1 MINFQYKYSR
11 MLKIKTK
18 LISET
23 VGTLFLLLIVV
34 GSGIMGENLTENK
47 AVVLLANSISTAFG
61 LIVLIW
67 SFGPYSGAHFNPAVS
82 ILMMLL
88 GKLTKQ
94 EMLFY
99 VLCQLIGGILGV
111 IFANMI
117 FDLDIISISDNRR
130 LTRGI
135 FISEIF
141 ATFGLLITIL
151 LVGKQKTE
159 MVAVAV
165 GLYIGAAYWFTSS
178 TSFSNPAVTIA
189 RALSNTFT
197 GIIPSDVIPFIF
209 AQLIGTVIVYIIYKH
224 VYE

>member
-1 MINFQYKYSR
+1 M
-11 MLKIKTK
+11 KTK

-23 VGTLFLLLIVV
+23 IGTLFLLLIVV

-47 AVVLLANSISTAFG
+47 AVVLLANSIATAFG

-67 SFGPYSGAHFNPAVS
+67 TFGSYSGAHFNPAVS
-82 ILMMLL
+82 ILMMFL

-94 EMLFY
+94 DMLFY
-99 VLCQLIGGILGV
+99 VLCQLIGGVLGV

-117 FDLDIISISDNRR
+117 FDLDIISISDNKR
-130 LTRGI
+130 LTSGI
-135 FISEIF
+135 FVSEII

-151 LVGKQKTE
+151 LVSKQKIE
-159 MVAVAV
+159 MVAPAV

-189 RALSNTFT
+189 RTLSNTFT

-209 AQLIGTVIVYIIYKH
+209 AQLIGTLIVYFIYKH
-224 VYE
+224 VYEL

>member
-1 MINFQYKYSR
+1 M
-11 MLKIKTK
+11 KIK

-23 VGTLFLLLIVV
+23 IGTLFLLLIVV

-47 AVVLLANSISTAFG
+47 GVVLLANSIATAFG

-67 SFGPYSGAHFNPAVS
+67 TFGPYSGAHFNPVVS
-82 ILMMLL
+82 IVMVLL

-94 EMLFY
+94 DMLFY
-99 VLCQLIGGILGV
+99 VLCQLIGGVLGV

-117 FDLDIISISDNRR
+117 FDLDIISISDNKR
-130 LTRGI
+130 LTIGI
-135 FISEIF
+135 FISEII

-159 MVAVAV
+159 MVAPAV

-189 RALSNTFT
+189 RTLSNTFT

-209 AQLIGTVIVYIIYKH
+209 AQLIGTLIVYFIYKH
-224 VYE
+224 VYEL

>member
-1 MINFQYKYSR
+1 M
-11 MLKIKTK
+11 KIK

-23 VGTLFLLLIVV
+23 IGTLFLLLIVV

-47 AVVLLANSISTAFG
+47 AVVLLANSIATAFG

-67 SFGPYSGAHFNPAVS
+67 TFGPYSGAHFNPVVS
-82 ILMMLL
+82 IVMMLL
-88 GKLTKQ
+88 GKLTKY
-94 EMLFY
+94 ETILFILFQ
-99 VLCQLIGGILGV
+99 VVGGVLGV
-111 IFANMI
+111 MIANII

-151 LVGKQKTE
+151 LVSKQKPE
-159 MVAVAV
+159 MVAAAV
-165 GLYIGAAYWFTSS
+165 GLYIGSAYWFTSS

-189 RALSNTFT
+189 RTLSNTFT
-197 GIIPSDVIPFIF
+197 GIVPSDVIPFIL
-209 AQLIGTVIVYIIYKH
+209 AQLIGTFIVYYVYKH

>member
-1 MINFQYKYSR
+1 M
-11 MLKIKTK
+11 KIK

-23 VGTLFLLLIVV
+23 IGTLFLLLIVV

-47 AVVLLANSISTAFG
+47 GVVLLANSIATAFG

-67 SFGPYSGAHFNPAVS
+67 TFGPYSGAHFNPAVS
-82 ILMMLL
+82 FVMMLL

-94 EMLFY
+94 DMFFY
-99 VLCQLIGGILGV
+99 VLCQLIGGVLGV

-117 FDLDIISISDNRR
+117 FDLDIISISENER
-130 LTRGI
+130 LTSGI
-135 FISEIF
+135 FISEII

-159 MVAVAV
+159 MVAPAV

-189 RALSNTFT
+189 RTLSNTFT

-209 AQLIGTVIVYIIYKH
+209 AQLIGTFIVYFIYKH
-224 VYE
+224 VYEK

>member
-1 MINFQYKYSR
+1 M
-11 MLKIKTK
+11 KTK

-23 VGTLFLLLIVV
+23 IGTLLLLLIVV

-47 AVVLLANSISTAFG
+47 AIVLLANSIATASG

-67 SFGPYSGAHFNPAVS
+67 TFGPYSGAHFNPVVS
-82 ILMMLL
+82 IVMMLL

-94 EMLFY
+94 DMLFY
-99 VLCQLIGGILGV
+99 VLCQLIGGVWGV

-117 FDLDIISISDNRR
+117 FDLDIISISNNER
-130 LTRGI
+130 LTIGI
-135 FISEIF
+135 FISEII

-151 LVGKQKTE
+151 LVDKQKTE
-159 MVAVAV
+159 TVAPAV

-189 RALSNTFT
+189 RTLSNTFT

-209 AQLIGTVIVYIIYKH
+209 AQVIGTLIVYFIYKH

>member
-1 MINFQYKYSR
+1 M
-11 MLKIKTK
+11 KIK

-23 VGTLFLLLIVV
+23 IGTLFLLLIVV

-47 AVVLLANSISTAFG
+47 GVVLLANSIATAFG

-67 SFGPYSGAHFNPAVS
+67 TFGPYSGAHFNPAVS
-82 ILMMLL
+82 FVMMLL

-94 EMLFY
+94 DMFFY
-99 VLCQLIGGILGV
+99 VLCQLIGGVLGV

-117 FDLDIISISDNRR
+117 FDLDIISISENKR
-130 LTRGI
+130 LTSGI
-135 FISEIF
+135 FISEII
-141 ATFGLLITIL
+141 ATIGLLITIL

-159 MVAVAV
+159 MVAPAV

-189 RALSNTFT
+189 RTLSNTFT
-197 GIIPSDVIPFIF
+197 GIIPSDVISFIF
-209 AQLIGTVIVYIIYKH
+209 AQLIGTLIVYFIYKH

>member
-1 MINFQYKYSR
+1 M
-11 MLKIKTK
+11 KIK

-23 VGTLFLLLIVV
+23 IGTLFLLLIVV
-34 GSGIMGENLTENK
+34 GSGIMGENLTDNK
-47 AVVLLANSISTAFG
+47 AVVLLANSIATAFG

-67 SFGPYSGAHFNPAVS
+67 TFGPYSGAHFNPVVS
-82 ILMMLL
+82 IVMMLL

-94 EMLFY
+94 DMLFY
-99 VLCQLIGGILGV
+99 VLCQLVGGVLGV
-111 IFANMI
+111 IFANII
-117 FDLDIISISDNRR
+117 FDLDIISISENKR
-130 LTRGI
+130 LTSGI
-135 FISEIF
+135 FISEII

-159 MVAVAV
+159 MVAPAV

-189 RALSNTFT
+189 RTLSNTFT

-209 AQLIGTVIVYIIYKH
+209 AQLIGTLIVYFIYKH

>member
-1 MINFQYKYSR
+1 M
-11 MLKIKTK
+11 KIK

-23 VGTLFLLLIVV
+23 IGTLFLLLIVV

-47 AVVLLANSISTAFG
+47 GVVLLANSIATAFG

-67 SFGPYSGAHFNPAVS
+67 TFGPYSGAHFNPAVS
-82 ILMMLL
+82 FVMMLL

-94 EMLFY
+94 DMFFY
-99 VLCQLIGGILGV
+99 VLCQLIGGVLGV

-117 FDLDIISISDNRR
+117 FDLDIISISENKR
-130 LTRGI
+130 LTSGI
-135 FISEIF
+135 FISEII
-141 ATFGLLITIL
+141 ATIGLLITIL

-159 MVAVAV
+159 MVAPAV

-189 RALSNTFT
+189 RTLSNTFT

-209 AQLIGTVIVYIIYKH
+209 AQLIGTLIVYFIYKH

>member
-1 MINFQYKYSR
+1 M
-11 MLKIKTK
+11 KIK

-23 VGTLFLLLIVV
+23 IGTLFLLLIVV

-47 AVVLLANSISTAFG
+47 AVVLLANSIATAFG

-67 SFGPYSGAHFNPAVS
+67 TFGPYSGAHFNPAVS
-82 ILMMLL
+82 FVMMLL

-94 EMLFY
+94 DMFFY
-99 VLCQLIGGILGV
+99 VLCQLIGGVLGV

-117 FDLDIISISDNRR
+117 FDLEIISISENKR
-130 LTRGI
+130 LTSGI
-135 FISEIF
+135 FISEII

-159 MVAVAV
+159 MVAPAV

-189 RALSNTFT
+189 RTLSNTFT
-197 GIIPSDVIPFIF
+197 GIVPSDVIPFIL
-209 AQLIGTVIVYIIYKH
+209 AQLTGTFIVYFIYKY

>member
-1 MINFQYKYSR
+1 M
-11 MLKIKTK
+11 KTK

-23 VGTLFLLLIVV
+23 IGTIFLLLIVV

-47 AVVLLANSISTAFG
+47 AVVLLANSIATAFG

-67 SFGPYSGAHFNPAVS
+67 TFGPYSGAHFNPVVS
-82 ILMMLL
+82 IVMMLL

-94 EMLFY
+94 DMLFY
-99 VLCQLIGGILGV
+99 VLCQLIGGVLGV

-117 FDLDIISISDNRR
+117 FDLDIISISDNKR
-130 LTRGI
+130 LTSGI
-135 FISEIF
+135 FISEII

-159 MVAVAV
+159 MVAPAV

-189 RALSNTFT
+189 RTLSNTFT

-209 AQLIGTVIVYIIYKH
+209 AQLIGTLIVYFIYKH
-224 VYE
+224 IYE

>member
-1 MINFQYKYSR
+1 M
-11 MLKIKTK
+11 KTK

-23 VGTLFLLLIVV
+23 IGTLFLLLIVV

-47 AVVLLANSISTAFG
+47 GVVLLANSIATAFG

-67 SFGPYSGAHFNPAVS
+67 TFGPYSGAHFNPVVS
-82 ILMMLL
+82 IVMMLL
-88 GKLTKQ
+88 GKLTRQ
-94 EMLFY
+94 DMLFY
-99 VLCQLIGGILGV
+99 VLCQLIGGVLGV

-117 FDLDIISISDNRR
+117 FDLDIISISENKR
-130 LTRGI
+130 LTSGI
-135 FISEIF
+135 FISEVI

-159 MVAVAV
+159 MVAPAV

-189 RALSNTFT
+189 RTLSNTFT

-209 AQLIGTVIVYIIYKH
+209 AQLIGTLIVYFIYKH

>member
-1 MINFQYKYSR
+1 M
-11 MLKIKTK
+11 KTK

-23 VGTLFLLLIVV
+23 IGTLFLLLIVV

-47 AVVLLANSISTAFG
+47 AIVLLANSIATAFG

-67 SFGPYSGAHFNPAVS
+67 TFGPYSGAHFNPVVS
-82 ILMMLL
+82 IVMMLL

-94 EMLFY
+94 DMLFY
-99 VLCQLIGGILGV
+99 VLCQLIGGVLGV

-117 FDLDIISISDNRR
+117 FDLDIISISDNKR
-130 LTRGI
+130 LTSGI
-135 FISEIF
+135 FISEII

-159 MVAVAV
+159 MVAPAV

-189 RALSNTFT
+189 RTLSNTFT
-197 GIIPSDVIPFIF
+197 GIIPSDVIPFII
-209 AQLIGTVIVYIIYKH
+209 AQFIGTLIVYFIYKH

>member
-1 MINFQYKYSR
+1 M
-11 MLKIKTK
+11 KTK

-23 VGTLFLLLIVV
+23 IGTLFLLLIVV

-47 AVVLLANSISTAFG
+47 AVVLLANSIATAFG

-67 SFGPYSGAHFNPAVS
+67 TFGPYSGAHFNPAVS

-94 EMLFY
+94 DMLFY
-99 VLCQLIGGILGV
+99 VLCQLIGGVLGV

-117 FDLDIISISDNRR
+117 FDLDIISISDNKR
-130 LTRGI
+130 LTNGI
-135 FISEIF
+135 FVSEII

-151 LVGKQKTE
+151 LVSKQKTE
-159 MVAVAV
+159 MVAPVV

-189 RALSNTFT
+189 RTLSNTFT

-209 AQLIGTVIVYIIYKH
+209 AQLIGTLIVYFIYKH

>member
-1 MINFQYKYSR
+1 M
-11 MLKIKTK
+11 KIK

-23 VGTLFLLLIVV
+23 IGTLFLLLIVV

-47 AVVLLANSISTAFG
+47 GVVLLANSIATAFG

-67 SFGPYSGAHFNPAVS
+67 TFGPYSGAHFNPAVS
-82 ILMMLL
+82 FVMMLL
-88 GKLTKQ
+88 GKLAKQ
-94 EMLFY
+94 DMFFY
-99 VLCQLIGGILGV
+99 VLCQLIGGVLGV

-117 FDLDIISISDNRR
+117 FDLDIISISDNKR
-130 LTRGI
+130 LTIGI
-135 FISEIF
+135 FISEII

-159 MVAVAV
+159 MLAPAV

-189 RALSNTFT
+189 RTLSNTFT

-209 AQLIGTVIVYIIYKH
+209 AQLIGTSIVYFIYKH
-224 VYE
+224 VYEL

>member
-1 MINFQYKYSR
+1 M
-11 MLKIKTK
+11 KIK

-23 VGTLFLLLIVV
+23 IGTLFLLLIVV

-47 AVVLLANSISTAFG
+47 GVVLLANSIATAFG

-67 SFGPYSGAHFNPAVS
+67 TFGSYSGAHFNPAVS
-82 ILMMLL
+82 ILMMFL

-94 EMLFY
+94 DMLFY
-99 VLCQLIGGILGV
+99 VLCQLIGGVLGV

-117 FDLDIISISDNRR
+117 FDLDIISISVNKR
-130 LTRGI
+130 LTSGI
-135 FISEIF
+135 FISEVI

-159 MVAVAV
+159 MVAPAV

-189 RALSNTFT
+189 RTLSNTFT

-209 AQLIGTVIVYIIYKH
+209 AQLIGTLIAYFIYKY

>member
-1 MINFQYKYSR
+1 M
-11 MLKIKTK
+11 KTK

-23 VGTLFLLLIVV
+23 IGTLFLLLIVV

-47 AVVLLANSISTAFG
+47 GVVLLANSIATAFG

-67 SFGPYSGAHFNPAVS
+67 TFGPYSGAHFNPAVS
-82 ILMMLL
+82 FVMMLL

-94 EMLFY
+94 DMFFY
-99 VLCQLIGGILGV
+99 VLCQLIGGVLGV

-117 FDLDIISISDNRR
+117 FDLDIISISENKR
-130 LTRGI
+130 LTSGI
-135 FISEIF
+135 FISEII

-159 MVAVAV
+159 MVAPAV

-189 RALSNTFT
+189 RTLSNTFT

-209 AQLIGTVIVYIIYKH
+209 AQLIGTLIVYFIYKH
-224 VYE
+224 VYEL

>member
-1 MINFQYKYSR
+1 M
-11 MLKIKTK
+11 KIK

-23 VGTLFLLLIVV
+23 LGTLFLLLIVV

-47 AVVLLANSISTAFG
+47 GVVLLANSIATAFG

-67 SFGPYSGAHFNPAVS
+67 TFGPYSGAHFNPAVS
-82 ILMMLL
+82 FVMMLL

-94 EMLFY
+94 DMFFY
-99 VLCQLIGGILGV
+99 VLCQLIGGVLGV

-117 FDLDIISISDNRR
+117 FDLDIISISDNKR
-130 LTRGI
+130 LTIGI
-135 FISEIF
+135 FISEII

-159 MVAVAV
+159 MVAPAV

-189 RALSNTFT
+189 RTLSNTFT

-209 AQLIGTVIVYIIYKH
+209 AQLIGTLIVYFLYKH

>member
-1 MINFQYKYSR
+1 M
-11 MLKIKTK
+11 KTK

-47 AVVLLANSISTAFG
+47 AVVLLANSIATAFG

-67 SFGPYSGAHFNPAVS
+67 TFGPYSGAHFNPVVS
-82 ILMMLL
+82 IVMMLL

-94 EMLFY
+94 DMLFY
-99 VLCQLIGGILGV
+99 VLCQLIGGVLGV

-117 FDLDIISISDNRR
+117 FDLDIISISENKR
-130 LTRGI
+130 LTSGI
-135 FISEIF
+135 FISEVI

-159 MVAVAV
+159 MVAPAV

-189 RALSNTFT
+189 RTLSNTFT

-209 AQLIGTVIVYIIYKH
+209 AQLIGTLIVYFIYKH

>member
-1 MINFQYKYSR
+1 M
-11 MLKIKTK
+11 KIK

-23 VGTLFLLLIVV
+23 IGTLFLLLIVV

-47 AVVLLANSISTAFG
+47 GVVLLANSIATAFG

-67 SFGPYSGAHFNPAVS
+67 TFGPYSGAHFNPAVS
-82 ILMMLL
+82 FVMMLL

-94 EMLFY
+94 DMFFY
-99 VLCQLIGGILGV
+99 VLCQLIGGVLGV

-117 FDLDIISISDNRR
+117 FDLDIISISDNKR
-130 LTRGI
+130 LTSGI
-135 FISEIF
+135 FVSEII

-151 LVGKQKTE
+151 LVSKQKTE
-159 MVAVAV
+159 MVAPAV

-189 RALSNTFT
+189 RTLSNTFT

-209 AQLIGTVIVYIIYKH
+209 AQLIGTLTVYFIYKH

>member
-1 MINFQYKYSR
+1 M
-11 MLKIKTK
+11 KTK

-23 VGTLFLLLIVV
+23 IGTLLLLLIVV

-47 AVVLLANSISTAFG
+47 AIVLLANSIATASG

-67 SFGPYSGAHFNPAVS
+67 TFGPYSGAHFNPVVS
-82 ILMMLL
+82 IVMMLL

-94 EMLFY
+94 DMLFY
-99 VLCQLIGGILGV
+99 VLCQLIGGVLGV

-117 FDLDIISISDNRR
+117 FDLDIISISDNKR
-130 LTRGI
+130 LTSGI
-135 FISEIF
+135 FISEVI

-159 MVAVAV
+159 MVAPAV

-189 RALSNTFT
+189 RTLSNTFT

-209 AQLIGTVIVYIIYKH
+209 AQLIGTLIVYFIYKH

>member
-1 MINFQYKYSR
+1 M
-11 MLKIKTK
+11 KIK

-23 VGTLFLLLIVV
+23 IGTLFLLLIVV

-47 AVVLLANSISTAFG
+47 AVVLLANSIATAFG

-67 SFGPYSGAHFNPAVS
+67 TFGPYSGAHFNPAVS
-82 ILMMLL
+82 FVMMLL

-94 EMLFY
+94 DMFFY
-99 VLCQLIGGILGV
+99 VLCQLIGGVLGV

-117 FDLDIISISDNRR
+117 FELDIISISDNKR
-130 LTRGI
+130 LTSGI
-135 FISEIF
+135 FISEII
-141 ATFGLLITIL
+141 ATIGLLITIL

-159 MVAVAV
+159 MVAPAV

-189 RALSNTFT
+189 RTLSNTFT

-209 AQLIGTVIVYIIYKH
+209 AQLIGTLIVYFIYKH
-224 VYE
+224 VYEL

>member
-1 MINFQYKYSR
+1 M
-11 MLKIKTK
+11 KIK

-23 VGTLFLLLIVV
+23 IGTLFLLLIVV

-47 AVVLLANSISTAFG
+47 GVVLLANSIATAFG

-67 SFGPYSGAHFNPAVS
+67 TFGPYSGAHFNPAVS
-82 ILMMLL
+82 FVMMLM

-94 EMLFY
+94 DMFFY
-99 VLCQLIGGILGV
+99 VLCQLIGGVLGV

-117 FDLDIISISDNRR
+117 FDLDIISISENKR
-130 LTRGI
+130 LTSGI
-135 FISEIF
+135 FISEII
-141 ATFGLLITIL
+141 ATIGLLITIL

-159 MVAVAV
+159 MVAPAV

-189 RALSNTFT
+189 RTLSNTFT

-209 AQLIGTVIVYIIYKH
+209 AQLIGTLIVYFIYKH
-224 VYE
+224 VYEL

>member
-1 MINFQYKYSR
+1 M
-11 MLKIKTK
+11 KTK

-23 VGTLFLLLIVV
+23 IGTLFLLLIVV

-47 AVVLLANSISTAFG
+47 AVVLLANSIATAFG

-67 SFGPYSGAHFNPAVS
+67 TFGPYSGAHFNPVVS
-82 ILMMLL
+82 IVMMLL

-94 EMLFY
+94 DMLFY
-99 VLCQLIGGILGV
+99 VICQLIGGVLGV

-117 FDLDIISISDNRR
+117 FDLDIISISENKR
-130 LTRGI
+130 LTSGI
-135 FISEIF
+135 FISEII

-159 MVAVAV
+159 MVAPAV

-189 RALSNTFT
+189 RTLSDTFT

-209 AQLIGTVIVYIIYKH
+209 AQLIGTLIVYFIYKH

>member
-1 MINFQYKYSR
+1 M
-11 MLKIKTK
+11 KIK

-23 VGTLFLLLIVV
+23 IGTLFLLLIVV

-47 AVVLLANSISTAFG
+47 GVVLLANSIATAFG

-67 SFGPYSGAHFNPAVS
+67 TFGPYSGAHFNPAVS

-94 EMLFY
+94 DMLFY
-99 VLCQLIGGILGV
+99 VLCQLIGGVLGV

-117 FDLDIISISDNRR
+117 FDLDIISISDNKR
-130 LTRGI
+130 LTSGI
-135 FISEIF
+135 FVSEII

-151 LVGKQKTE
+151 LLSKQKTE
-159 MVAVAV
+159 MVAPAV

-189 RALSNTFT
+189 RTLSNTFT

-209 AQLIGTVIVYIIYKH
+209 AQLIGTLIVYFIYKH

>member
-1 MINFQYKYSR
+1 M
-11 MLKIKTK
+11 KTK

-47 AVVLLANSISTAFG
+47 GVVLLANSIATAFG

-67 SFGPYSGAHFNPAVS
+67 TFGPYSGAHFNPVVS
-82 ILMMLL
+82 IVMMFL

-99 VLCQLIGGILGV
+99 VLCQLIGGVLGV
-111 IFANMI
+111 VFANMI
-117 FDLDIISISDNRR
+117 FDLDIISISDNKR
-130 LTRGI
+130 LTSGV
-135 FISEIF
+135 FISEVI

-159 MVAVAV
+159 MVAPAV

-189 RALSNTFT
+189 RTLSNTFT

-209 AQLIGTVIVYIIYKH
+209 AQLIGTLIVYFIYKH

>member
-1 MINFQYKYSR
+1 MKINLF
-11 MLKIKTK
+11 
-18 LISET
+18 SET
-23 VGTLFLLLIVV
+23 IGTSFLLLIVV

-47 AVVLLANSISTAFG
+47 AVVLLANSIATAFG

-67 SFGPYSGAHFNPAVS
+67 IFGPYSGAHFNPVVS

-88 GKLTKQ
+88 GRLTKK
-94 EMLFY
+94 ETLFY
-99 VLCQLIGGILGV
+99 VLCQIIGGAAGV
-111 IFANMI
+111 VLANII

-130 LTRGI
+130 LTTGI
-135 FISEIF
+135 FISEII
-141 ATFGLLITIL
+141 ATFGLLLTIL
-151 LVGKQKTE
+151 LVSKQKPE

-189 RALSNTFT
+189 RTLSNTFT

-209 AQLIGTVIVYIIYKH
+209 AQLIGTLIVYFIYKH

>member
-1 MINFQYKYSR
+1 M
-11 MLKIKTK
+11 KIK

-23 VGTLFLLLIVV
+23 IGTLFLLLIVV

-47 AVVLLANSISTAFG
+47 AVVLLANSIATAFG

-67 SFGPYSGAHFNPAVS
+67 TFGPYSGAHFNPVVS
-82 ILMMLL
+82 IVMMLL

-94 EMLFY
+94 DMFFY
-99 VLCQLIGGILGV
+99 VLCQLIGGVLGV

-117 FDLDIISISDNRR
+117 FDLDIISISDNKR
-130 LTRGI
+130 LTSGI
-135 FISEIF
+135 FISEVI

-159 MVAVAV
+159 MVAPAV

-189 RALSNTFT
+189 RTLSNTFT

-209 AQLIGTVIVYIIYKH
+209 AQLIGTLIVYFIYKH